1 MPTPMDLAYLIPAN
15 ILQPLIDIANE
26 ILVFLHD
33 LGLEYGAAIV
43 ALTFITRAAILPLSV
58 KQIRSMRAMSALQ
71 PQVKEIQERYKD
83 DRQRMQREMMQIYQE
98 NDVNPFASCLPL
110 LLQLPVFISLFYLL
124 QGDEFKDEVRAAGE
138 QSWMFIDN
146 LTEKATGSELI
157 ILLALY
163 IGTSIIAGLIMTGR
177 NASNQQR
184 MIALGLPLIFTPIMI
199 GFPAGPARLLDLD
212 QRLDDGPAG
221 RGQALLPGGRAAD
234 PRGDR
239 GEDGGRGPGQ
249 APAAAPAQ
257 EETPKVG
264 CPSWQRELNLPRPAF
279 RRSRPSASRR
289 CWSAS
294 SPSSDSTPTS
304 RSPRT
309 TTRFAAASRARR
321 WAC

>member
-1 MPTPMDLAYLIPAN
+1 MMPSFVDLAYLIPAN
-15 ILQPLIDIANE
+15 VLQPLIDIANE
-26 ILVFLHD
+26 ILVWLHD

-71 PQVKEIQERYKD
+71 PKVKEIQERYKD

-124 QGDEFKDEVRAAGE
+124 QSDEFKEEVRAAGE
-138 QSWMFIDN
+138 QSWLFIEN
-146 LTEKATGSELI
+146 LTEKATGSELY

-199 GFPAGPARLLDLD
+199 GFPAGLLVYWISTNVWTM
-212 QRLDDGPAG
+212 
-221 RGQALLPGGRAAD
+221 GQQGVVKLFF
-234 PRGDR
+234 
-239 GEDGGRGPGQ
+239 
-249 APAAAPAQ
+249 PAAAPPTP
-257 EETPKVG
+257 EEIEAKTVATAPAK
-264 CPSWQRELNLPRPAF
+264 PPPPPPRKKK
-279 RRSRPSASRR
+279 RRR
-289 CWSAS
+289 
-294 SPSSDSTPTS
+294 
-304 RSPRT
+304 
-309 TTRFAAASRARR
+309 
-321 WAC
+321 